1 MFAITQ
7 TEYYLTLLK
16 YIGLR
21 YWRIHRRRGVLRGHL
36 WRSFSTPIT
45 GDDPCTW

>member
-16 YIGLR
+16 YLALAAGATVGAVLFFALVYAIVFYSH
-21 YWRIHRRRGVLRGHL
+21 YWR
-36 WRSFSTPIT
+36 
-45 GDDPCTW
+45 

>member
-16 YIGLR
+16 YLAFVAGGAALTALFMAVIWLIVFYSH
-21 YWRIHRRRGVLRGHL
+21 YWR
-36 WRSFSTPIT
+36 
-45 GDDPCTW
+45 